1 VIYVN
6 ILMYAMSRY
15 LAVQK
20 SETSRYII
28 NIMISVIPRYLDIL
42 VSDTCYYVF
51 NMRMYDMSEQL
62 NILMSLMSWYL
73 VNIYIYIC
81 KTQIRVRPQI
91 RVLPSNQCPIITS
104 CSDPC
109 PSKALSP
116 QICVLWCH
124 TQICV
129 LSKHISSDMC
139 PLTSYSD
146 LCPPEYMFPQICV
159 LWNNTQIPLAIS
171 DLILLQH
178 ARFCAQDQE

>member
-1 VIYVN
+1 
-6 ILMYAMSRY
+6 MYSMSRY

-28 NIMISVIPRYLDIL
+28 NIMISVIPRDLDLL

-51 NMRMYDMSEQL
+51 NMRMYDMSKQL

-91 RVLPSNQCPIITS
+91 RVLPSNPCTIITS
-104 CSDPC
+104 CSDSC
-109 PSKALSP
+109 PPKALSP

-124 TQICV
+124 TQIYV
-129 LSKHISSDMC
+129 LSKTYLLRYVFSDVIIRSMSSKIYV
-139 PLTSYSD
+139 PSD
-146 LCPPEYMFPQICV
+146 LCTRPRID
-159 LWNNTQIPLAIS
+159 LWIYFILIA
-171 DLILLQH
+171 LILIL
-178 ARFCAQDQE
+178 